1 MKWSISRESLA
12 LFLICFVDAMLT
24 IVLVA
29 TGRATEANP
38 LMARCLERGY
48 WFFFTFKMSTAAVA
62 IIVAELHRRRNPIF
76 VKRLMQT
83 ATTAY
88 VGIYLTALLVVNL
101 A

>member
-24 IVLVA
+24 IVLVS

-48 WFFFTFKMSTAAVA
+48 GFFFMFKMSTVAVA
-62 IIVAELHRRRNPIF
+62 IIAAEMHRRRNPIF

-83 ATTAY
+83 AMTAY
-88 VGIYLTALLVVNL
+88 LGIYFTALLVVNY